1 MQVGPKEICLQVHE
15 DRQNIKE
22 KKKKKKGSKQ
32 TSRQVN
38 TNVPERND
46 PR

>member
-22 KKKKKKGSKQ
+22 KKKKRAANKQ
-32 TSRQVN
+32 AGK
-38 TNVPERND
+38 
-46 PR
+46 

>member
-22 KKKKKKGSKQ
+22 KKKKKGSKQ

>member
-22 KKKKKKGSKQ
+22 KKKKKKGQQTNKPASKYK
-32 TSRQVN
+32 R
-38 TNVPERND
+38 P
-46 PR
+46 

>member
-22 KKKKKKGSKQ
+22 KKKKKGQQTNKPASKYK
-32 TSRQVN
+32 R
-38 TNVPERND
+38 P
-46 PR
+46 

>member
-22 KKKKKKGSKQ
+22 KKKKKRAANKQ
-32 TSRQVN
+32 AGK
-38 TNVPERND
+38 
-46 PR
+46 